1 MTETAEQLLAVAK
14 YDDKGLLTA
23 IAQDADN
30 GQILMVAFMNETALR
45 QTLDTGIMTY
55 WSRSRAKLWVKGESS
70 GHTQQVVETRVDC
83 DGDAIVFQVRQEG
96 GACHEGYRSCFF
108 RKLTDDGLTIDGE
121 RVFDPAKVYS

>member
-1 MTETAEQLLAVAK
+1 MTDSTEQLLKVAK

-30 GQILMVAFMNETALR
+30 GEVLMVAFMNETALR
-45 QTLDTGIMTY
+45 NTLETGIMTY
-55 WSRSRAKLWVKGESS
+55 WSRSRRKLWVKGESS

-83 DGDAIVFQVRQEG
+83 DGDAIVFKVRQEG

-108 RKLTDDGLTIDGE
+108 RKVTGGGLEIDGV
-121 RVFDPAKVYS
+121 RVFDPDKVYS